1 MNRLNQKQQNILQH
15 IFPENSNVMQEE
27 PEEGDQISVTNA
39 GLVLCWPFLKVL
51 FSRLNVSEGKTIP
64 VENQSKAVYLL
75 QQLVYGHTDF
85 PEYELVLNKLM
96 VGMKPSTHLEETEL
110 IQEEKD
116 MCESLLK
123 GMISNWEKLKNS
135 TPDALRETFLQRS
148 GMLEIGS
155 ESNIL
160 KVEPKGVDVLMGSI
174 SWSYSVVKLPWMEKS
189 LEVKWN

>member
-1 MNRLNQKQQNILQH
+1 
-15 IFPENSNVMQEE
+15 
-27 PEEGDQISVTNA
+27 
-39 GLVLCWPFLKVL
+39 
-51 FSRLNVSEGKTIP
+51 
-64 VENQSKAVYLL
+64 
-75 QQLVYGHTDF
+75 
-85 PEYELVLNKLM
+85 
-96 VGMKPSTHLEETEL
+96 
-110 IQEEKD
+110 